1 MFPSMK
7 MEEYME
13 FELFGIFRVKL
24 VATNTVLG
32 SPGTDFMHMRVNTL
46 LLFLACNLTINIR
59 LLGFSYGA

>member
-1 MFPSMK
+1 
-7 MEEYME
+7 ME

-32 SPGTDFMHMRVNTL
+32 SPGTDFMHMRVNTP